1 MATLIKIKENTKA
14 RLKRFAVKR
23 FGDDVGNA
31 TTFDAIVSV
40 LLKEAEAKPFD
51 FNSNLFS
58 KTSWRNGKKR
68 ARAKALEAAFFHN
81 KLAKLI
87 ERGVK

>member
-1 MATLIKIKENTKA
+1 MATLIKIKEQTKA

-40 LLKEAEAKPFD
+40 LLKEAEARPFD
-51 FNSNLFS
+51 F
-58 KTSWRNGKKR
+58 K
-68 ARAKALEAAFFHN
+68 

-87 ERGVK
+87 ERGVSK